1 MAARLGKV
9 VALFAKIE
17 FNSVDLSNYFN
28 AGMLQI
34 DRDVQETT
42 GFKSAKTDRAREYDY
57 GLDTIMF
64 TGGVFLDYTAMK
76 SYATI
81 NSQFVAAPSGGTA
94 MKCKP
99 DLDAAFAATNP
110 EFSFK
115 VLVQT
120 WTPFNVALQA
130 PMFTNVNWTVTG
142 KYTEKTSGS

>member
-9 VALFAKIE
+9 VALFADIT

-64 TGGVFLDYTAMK
+64 TGGVFLDYTAAK

-81 NSQFVAAPSGGTA
+81 NAQFTAAPSGGTT
-94 MKCKP
+94 MVCKP
-99 DLDAAFAATNP
+99 DLDAVGTTNP
-110 EFSFK
+110 TFTFN

-142 KYTEKTSGS
+142 KYTEATS